1 MKIEELKRQIL
12 AELAEL
18 DPADGLSFE
27 LIQKKLDEKMLE
39 LNHRARMVL
48 KDIPPQIWI
57 TYFMI
62 H

>member
-27 LIQKKLDEKMLE
+27 LIQT
-39 LNHRARMVL
+39 N
-48 KDIPPQIWI
+48 
-57 TYFMI
+57 
-62 H
+62 